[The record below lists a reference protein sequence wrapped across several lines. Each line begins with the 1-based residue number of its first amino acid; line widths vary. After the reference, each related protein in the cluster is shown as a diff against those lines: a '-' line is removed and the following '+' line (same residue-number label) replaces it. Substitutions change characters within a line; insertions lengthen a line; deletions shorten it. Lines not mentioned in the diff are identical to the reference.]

1 MKITPVGRGTVLDI
15 RSDKVWSNGHPMVLG
30 QGEWY
35 AIEQWCKKSR
45 IYYSKS
51 GSMISFIY
59 ERDVTAFMLRW
70 AS

>member
-1 MKITPVGRGTVLDI
+1 MKITPVGRGTVLDL

-30 QGEWY
+30 QEEWL

-51 GSMISFIY
+51 GSMISFFK
-59 ERDVTAFMLRW
+59 ESDVTAFMLRW
-70 AS
+70 A